1 VQIKDLPFVKALV
14 GLGSNVN
21 LVNSKTRL
29 LFTLLPLTNGVAIFK
44 YLESVGADKA
54 ARNRN
59 GKTPADYLSA
69 PTADPATPV
78 IQLYFFF
85 LI

>member
-1 VQIKDLPFVKALV
+1 MKALV

-21 LVNSKTRL
+21 LVNSNSET
-29 LFTLLPLTNGVAIFK
+29 PLHIAAVGNGVAIFK
-44 YLESVGADKA
+44 YLESAGADKA
-54 ARNRN
+54 ARDRN